1 MTDYILSH
9 EQNITYDILNDIDVS
24 KSILFNPIFKTPDCI
39 TYYYFSIN
47 NYDYMYD
54 KFIIVLHVIIRHKDY
69 KENITKDEFDKLFN
83 TTEFKTTL
91 DIYYKKKEMYEK
103 LIDEFLLANK
113 LENFSYLYLNKDEYK
128 KMQYLS
134 FDNIME
140 YSIKNNLTN
149 FINILNIINEVLK

>member
-9 EQNITYDILNDIDVS
+9 EHNITYDILNDIDVS

>member
-9 EQNITYDILNDIDVS
+9 EHNITYDILNDIDVS

-47 NYDYMYD
+47 NYDHMYD

-83 TTEFKTTL
+83 TIEFKTTL
-91 DIYYKKKEMYEK
+91 DIYYKKKEIYEK